1 MREVVHLLE
10 LVGLVQ
16 NDEQLVIHLPEG
28 VQEFA
33 QHLAGGPRLIW
44 IEEQEDHA

>member
-33 QHLAGGPRLIW
+33 QHLAGGPSVW
-44 IEEQEDHA
+44 IEEQEDHV